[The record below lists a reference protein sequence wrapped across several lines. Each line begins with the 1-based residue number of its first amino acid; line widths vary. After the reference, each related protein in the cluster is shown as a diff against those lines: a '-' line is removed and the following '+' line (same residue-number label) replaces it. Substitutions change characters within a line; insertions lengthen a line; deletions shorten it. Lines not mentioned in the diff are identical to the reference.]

1 MRKAKKIK
9 KAERDEIFILLE
21 KAYSI
26 RSIARALGRSPNTV
40 SYEIKNNSTDG
51 KYDPRKADKKAR
63 VSLRNRRFQWRKIN
77 KDKELKKYIM
87 QGLKDHWNPDEISG
101 RMKEEKKPFYTS
113 KTAIYEWLRTARG
126 NKYCKYLY
134 SERYYKKK
142 RVKKTERV
150 MIPDRVSIDMRSLG
164 AENRS
169 RYGHFEKDAVCSGK
183 NGKGSLAVMQERKS
197 RYVDAKKVSG
207 FSGKL
212 HNEAIMEMKKN
223 KKILSLTYDN
233 GIENRYHK
241 KLGIPSYFC
250 DPYSSWQKGGVENAN
265 KMIRRYIPK
274 KTNLSKISQEY
285 LDEII
290 LKINNK
296 PRKILGYRSS
306 LEVARASGVL
316 LEILECPN
324 SGVN

>member
-9 KAERDEIFILLE
+9 KAERDEIFILLG

-26 RSIARALGRSPNTV
+26 RSIAKALGRSPNTV
-40 SYEIKNNSTDG
+40 SYEIKNNSTKG
-51 KYDPRKADKKAR
+51 KYDPRKADKKAQ
-63 VSLRNRRFQWRKIN
+63 VSLRKRRFQWRKIN
-77 KDKELKKYIM
+77 QDKELQKYII

-101 RMKEEKKPFYTS
+101 KMKKEKKPFYTS
-113 KTAIYEWLRTARG
+113 KTAIYEWLRTNRG
-126 NKYCKYLY
+126 NKYCEYLY

-142 RVKKTERV
+142 RTKKTERV
-150 MIPDRVSIDMRSLG
+150 MILDRVSIDMRSLG
-164 AENRS
+164 ALNRS
-169 RYGHFEKDAVCSGK
+169 RYGHFEKDAVCSGR
-183 NGKGSLAVMQERKS
+183 NGRGALAIIQERKS
-197 RYVDAKKVSG
+197 RYIDAKKVSG
-207 FSGKL
+207 FSPKL
-212 HNEAIMEMKKN
+212 HNQAIMEMKKD

-233 GIENRYHK
+233 GIENRYHQ

-265 KMIRRYIPK
+265 KMIRRYLPK
-274 KTNLSKISQEY
+274 KTNLAKISQEY
-285 LDEII
+285 IDEIV

>member
-1 MRKAKKIK
+1 MKKAKKIK
-9 KAERDEIFILLE
+9 KAERDEIFILLN
-21 KAYSI
+21 KRYSI
-26 RSIARALGRSPNTV
+26 RSIGRALGRSPNTV
-40 SYEIKNNSTDG
+40 SYEIKNNATNG
-51 KYDPRKADKKAR
+51 IYDPEKAEKKAR

-77 KDKELKKYIM
+77 QDKELKKYIVT
-87 QGLKDHWNPDEISG
+87 GLKDHWNPDEISG
-101 RMKEEKKPFYTS
+101 RMKKEKKTFYTS

-126 NKYCKYLY
+126 NKYCQYLY
-134 SERYYKKK
+134 SKRYYKKK

-150 MIPDRVSIDMRSLG
+150 MIPGRVRIDMRSLG

-169 RYGHFEKDAVCSGK
+169 RYGHWEKDAVCSGK
-183 NGKGSLAVMQERKS
+183 NGSGALAVMQERKS
-197 RYVDAKKVSG
+197 RYIDVEKVSG
-207 FSGKL
+207 FSPKR
-212 HNEAIMEMKKN
+212 HNEAIMKMKKD

-233 GIENRYHK
+233 GFENKHHK

-274 KTNLSKISQEY
+274 KTNLAKISQDY

-290 LKINNK
+290 FKINNK
-296 PRKILGYRSS
+296 PRKILGYSSS
-306 LEVARASGVL
+306 LEVARSSGVL

>member
-1 MRKAKKIK
+1 MKKANKIK
-9 KAERDEIFILLE
+9 KAERDEIFILLQ
-21 KAYSI
+21 KGYSM
-26 RSIARALGRSPNTV
+26 RSIAKALGRSPNTI
-40 SYEIKNNSTDG
+40 SYEIKNNSVNG
-51 KYDPRKADKKAR
+51 IYDPKKAERKAR
-63 VSLRNRRFQWRKIN
+63 RSLRNRRFQWRKIN
-77 KDKELKKYIM
+77 QDKELKKYIVL
-87 QGLKDHWNPDEISG
+87 GLKDHWNPDEISG
-101 RMKEEKKPFYTS
+101 KMKKEKKPFYTS

-126 NKYCKYLY
+126 NRYCEYLY

-150 MIPDRVSIDMRSLG
+150 MIPDRVSINMRSLG

-169 RYGHFEKDAVCSGK
+169 RYGHWEKDAVCSGK
-183 NGKGSLAVMQERKS
+183 NGSGALAVMQERKS
-197 RYVDAKKVSG
+197 RLIDAKKVLG

-212 HNEAIMEMKKN
+212 HNEAIMEMKKD

-233 GIENRYHK
+233 GIENRQHK

-250 DPYSSWQKGGVENAN
+250 NPYSSWQKGGVENAN

-274 KTNLSKISQEY
+274 KTNLAKISQEY

-306 LEVARASGVL
+306 LEVARAGGVL
-316 LEILECPN
+316 LNILECPN

>member
-1 MRKAKKIK
+1 MRKAKKLQ
-9 KAERDEIFILLE
+9 KAERDEIFILRN
-21 KAYSI
+21 KGYSMRNI
-26 RSIARALGRSPNTV
+26 GRALGRSPNTV
-40 SYEIKNNSTDG
+40 SYEIKNNSVNG
-51 KYDPRKADKKAR
+51 IYDPKKADKEAR
-63 VSLRNRRFQWRKIN
+63 VSLRHRRFQWRKIN
-77 KDKELKKYIM
+77 KDKELKKYIIT
-87 QGLKDHWNPDEISG
+87 GLKDHWNPYEISG
-101 RMKEEKKPFYTS
+101 KMKKEKKPFYTS

-126 NKYCKYLY
+126 NRYCEYLY

-142 RVKKTERV
+142 RIKKTERV
-150 MIPDRVSIDMRSLG
+150 MISDRVSIDIRSLG

-169 RYGHFEKDAVCSGK
+169 RYGHWEKDAVCSGK
-183 NGKGSLAVMQERKS
+183 NGSVALAVMQERKS

-207 FSGKL
+207 FSPQK
-212 HNEAIMEMKKN
+212 HNLAIMEMKKD

-233 GIENRYHK
+233 GIENRYHQ
-241 KLGIPSYFC
+241 KLGISSYFC

-274 KTNLSKISQEY
+274 KTNLAKISQEY
-285 LDEII
+285 LNEII

-306 LEVARASGVL
+306 FEVARASGVL
-316 LEILECPN
+316 LNILECPN

>member
-1 MRKAKKIK
+1 MKKANKIK

-21 KAYSI
+21 KGYSM
-26 RSIARALGRSPNTV
+26 RSIAKALGRSPNTV
-40 SYEIKNNSTDG
+40 SYEIRNNSTNG
-51 KYDPRKADKKAR
+51 KYDPRKAEKKAR

-77 KDKELKKYIM
+77 KDKELKKYIII
-87 QGLKDHWNPDEISG
+87 GLKDDWNPDAISG
-101 RMKEEKKPFYTS
+101 KMKKEKKPFYTS

-142 RVKKTERV
+142 RIRKTERV

-169 RYGHFEKDAVCSGK
+169 RYGHWEKDAVCSGK
-183 NGKGSLAVMQERKS
+183 GAKGSLAVMQERKS
-197 RYVDAKKVSG
+197 RYIDAEKVSG
-207 FSGKL
+207 FSPKK
-212 HNEAIMEMKKN
+212 HNEAIMEMKKD

-233 GIENRYHK
+233 GIENRYYQ
-241 KLGIPSYFC
+241 KLEIPSYFC

-265 KMIRRYIPK
+265 KMIRRYLPK
-274 KTNLSKISQEY
+274 KTNLAKVSQEY

-296 PRKILGYRSS
+296 PRKILNYSSS

-316 LEILECPN
+316 LENIRV
-324 SGVN
+324 S

>member
-9 KAERDEIFILLE
+9 KAERDEIFILLQ
-21 KAYSI
+21 KRYSI
-26 RSIARALGRSPNTV
+26 RDIGKALGRSPNSV
-40 SYEIKNNSTDG
+40 SYEIKNNSTNG
-51 KYDPRKADKKAR
+51 KYDPEKAEKKAR
-63 VSLRNRRFQWRKIN
+63 KSLRNRRFQWRKIN
-77 KDKELKKYIM
+77 QDKELKKYIV

-101 RMKEEKKPFYTS
+101 RMKEDKKLFYTS

-126 NKYCKYLY
+126 NRYCEYLY

-142 RVKKTERV
+142 RTKKTERV
-150 MIPDRVSIDMRSLG
+150 MIPDRVSIDLRSLG

-169 RYGHFEKDAVCSGK
+169 RYGHWEKDAVCSGK
-183 NGKGSLAVMQERKS
+183 NGNGALAVMQERKS
-197 RYVDAKKVSG
+197 RLIDAEKVSG
-207 FSGKL
+207 FSPKK
-212 HNEAIMEMKKN
+212 HNEAIMKMTKDKKM
-223 KKILSLTYDN
+223 LSLTYDN
-233 GIENRYHK
+233 GIENRNHR

-265 KMIRRYIPK
+265 KMIRRYFPK
-274 KTNLSKISQEY
+274 KTNLAKISQEY

-290 LKINNK
+290 LKINSK

-306 LEVARASGVL
+306 LEVARAGGVL
-316 LEILECPN
+316 LNLLECPN

>member
-1 MRKAKKIK
+1 MKKAKKIK
-9 KAERDEIFILLE
+9 KAERDEIFILLQ
-21 KAYSI
+21 KRYSI
-26 RSIARALGRSPNTV
+26 RNIAKALGRSPNTI
-40 SYEIKNNSTDG
+40 SYEIKNNSTNG
-51 KYDPRKADKKAR
+51 IYDSEKAEGKAR
-63 VSLRNRRFQWRKIN
+63 LSLRNRRFQWRKIN
-77 KDKELKKYIM
+77 KEKELKKYIV

-101 RMKEEKKPFYTS
+101 RMKEEKKSFYTS

-126 NKYCKYLY
+126 NKYCQYLY

-142 RVKKTERV
+142 RIKKTERV
-150 MIPDRVSIDMRSLG
+150 MIPDRVSIDMRSMG
-164 AENRS
+164 ALNRS
-169 RYGHFEKDAVCSGK
+169 RYGHWEKDAVCSGK
-183 NGKGSLAVMQERKS
+183 KGKGTLAVMQERKS
-197 RYVDAKKVSG
+197 RYIDAKKVSG
-207 FSGKL
+207 FSPKL
-212 HNEAIMEMKKN
+212 HNEAIMKMKKD

-233 GIENRYHK
+233 GIENKWHK
-241 KLGIPSYFC
+241 KLKIPSYFC

-265 KMIRRYIPK
+265 KMIRRYLPK
-274 KTNLSKISQEY
+274 KTNLAKISQEY

>member
-1 MRKAKKIK
+1 MRKAKKLK
-9 KAERDEIFILLE
+9 KAERDEIFILLGKE
-21 KAYSI
+21 YSI
-26 RSIARALGRSPNTV
+26 RNIAKALGRSPNTV
-40 SYEIKNNSTDG
+40 SYEIKNNSVNGT
-51 KYDPRKADKKAR
+51 YDPRKADKKAR

-77 KDKELKKYIM
+77 QDKELKKYIIL
-87 QGLKDHWNPDEISG
+87 GLKDHWNPDEISG
-101 RMKEEKKPFYTS
+101 RMKKEKKPFYTS

-126 NKYCKYLY
+126 NKYCEYLY

-142 RVKKTERV
+142 RIKKTERI
-150 MIPDRVSIDMRSLG
+150 MIPDRVSIDMRSMG
-164 AENRS
+164 ALNRS
-169 RYGHFEKDAVCSGK
+169 RYGHFEKDAICSGK
-183 NGKGSLAVMQERKS
+183 NGSGSLAVLQERKS
-197 RYVDAKKVSG
+197 RYIDAKKVFG
-207 FSGKL
+207 FSPKR
-212 HNEAIMEMKKN
+212 HNEAIVEMQKD

-233 GIENRYHK
+233 GIENKYHK
-241 KLGIPSYFC
+241 KLEIPSYFC

-274 KTNLSKISQEY
+274 KTNLAKISQEY

-316 LEILECPN
+316 LNI
-324 SGVN
+324 

>member
-1 MRKAKKIK
+1 MKKAKKIK
-9 KAERDEIFILLE
+9 KAERDEIFILLG
-21 KAYSI
+21 KGYSM
-26 RSIARALGRSPNTV
+26 RSIGRALGRSPNSV
-40 SYEIKNNSTDG
+40 SYELKNNSTNG
-51 KYDPRKADKKAR
+51 AYNPEKAEKKAW

-77 KDKELKKYIM
+77 QDKELRKYIVA
-87 QGLKDHWNPDEISG
+87 GLKQDWNPDEISG
-101 RMKEEKKPFYTS
+101 RMKKEKKSFYTS

-126 NKYCKYLY
+126 NRYCEYLY

-150 MIPDRVSIDMRSLG
+150 MISDRVSIAMRSVG

-169 RYGHFEKDAVCSGK
+169 RYGHWEKDAVCSGK
-183 NGKGSLAVMQERKS
+183 NGSGALAVMQERKS

-207 FSGKL
+207 FSPKK
-212 HNEAIMEMKKN
+212 HNEAIVEMKKD
-223 KKILSLTYDN
+223 KKMLSLTYDN

-241 KLGIPSYFC
+241 KLEIPSYFC

-274 KTNLSKISQEY
+274 KTNLAKISQEY

-306 LEVARASGVL
+306 LEVARVSGVL

>member
-1 MRKAKKIK
+1 MKKAKKIK

-21 KAYSI
+21 KEYSI
-26 RSIARALGRSPNTV
+26 RSIGKALGRSPNTV
-40 SYEIKNNSTDG
+40 SYEIKNNSTNG
-51 KYDPRKADKKAR
+51 KYDPEKADKKAR

-77 KDKELKKYIM
+77 KDKELKKYIIAR
-87 QGLKDHWNPDEISG
+87 LKDDWNPDEISG
-101 RMKEEKKPFYTS
+101 RMKKEKKLFYVS

-126 NKYCKYLY
+126 NKYCEHLY

-164 AENRS
+164 VENRS
-169 RYGHFEKDAVCSGK
+169 RYGHWEKDAVCSGK
-183 NGKGSLAVMQERKS
+183 NGSGSLAVIQERKS
-197 RYVDAKKVSG
+197 RYIDAEKISG
-207 FSGKL
+207 FSPKK
-212 HNEAIMEMKKN
+212 HNEAIMEMKKD

-241 KLGIPSYFC
+241 TLEIPSYFC
-250 DPYSSWQKGGVENAN
+250 DPYASWQKGGVENAN
-265 KMIRRYIPK
+265 KMIRRYHPK
-274 KTNLSKISQEY
+274 KTNLAKISKKY

-296 PRKILGYRSS
+296 PRKILGYSSS

>member
-1 MRKAKKIK
+1 MRKANKIK
-9 KAERDEIFILLE
+9 KAERDEIFILLN
-21 KAYSI
+21 KRYSI
-26 RSIARALGRSPNTV
+26 RSIARALGRSPNSV
-40 SYEIKNNSTDG
+40 SYEIKKNSVNG
-51 KYDPRKADKKAR
+51 NYDPRKADQKAR
-63 VSLRNRRFQWRKIN
+63 RSLRNRRFQWRKIN
-77 KDKELKKYIM
+77 QDKELKKYIVA
-87 QGLKDHWNPDEISG
+87 GLKDHWNPDEISG
-101 RMKEEKKPFYTS
+101 RMKKEKKSFYTS

-126 NKYCKYLY
+126 NRYCKYLY

-142 RVKKTERV
+142 RIKKTEKV
-150 MIPDRVSIDMRSLG
+150 MIPDRVSIDMRSIG

-169 RYGHFEKDAVCSGK
+169 RYGHFEKDTVCSGK
-183 NGKGSLAVMQERKS
+183 NGHGALAVMQERKS
-197 RYVDAKKVSG
+197 RYLDAKKVSG
-207 FSGKL
+207 FSPKR
-212 HNEAIMEMKKN
+212 HNEAIMEMKKD

-233 GIENRYHK
+233 GMENRDHQ

-265 KMIRRYIPK
+265 KMIRRYLPK
-274 KTNLSKISQEY
+274 KTNLVKISQEY

-296 PRKILGYRSS
+296 PRKILGYSSS

>member
-1 MRKAKKIK
+1 MKKAKKIK
-9 KAERDEIFILLE
+9 KVERDEIFILLE
-21 KAYSI
+21 KGYSI
-26 RSIARALGRSPNTV
+26 RSIAKALGRSPNSL
-40 SYEIKNNSTDG
+40 SYELKNNSTNG
-51 KYDPRKADKKAR
+51 IYDPEKAERKAR
-63 VSLRNRRFQWRKIN
+63 SSLRNRRFQWRKIN
-77 KDKELKKYIM
+77 QDKGLKKYIV
-87 QGLKDHWNPDEISG
+87 QGLKAHWNPDEISG
-101 RMKEEKKPFYTS
+101 RMKKEKKAFYTS

-126 NKYCKYLY
+126 NKYCEYLY

-142 RVKKTERV
+142 RTKKTERV

-164 AENRS
+164 ALNRS
-169 RYGHFEKDAVCSGK
+169 RYGHFEKDTVCSGK
-183 NGKGSLAVMQERKS
+183 NGSGALAVMQERKS
-197 RYVDAKKVSG
+197 RYIDAEKVSG
-207 FSGKL
+207 FSPNK
-212 HNEAIMEMKKN
+212 HNQAIMEMKKD

-233 GIENRYHK
+233 GIENKYHK

-274 KTNLSKISQEY
+274 KTNLAKITQEHI
-285 LDEII
+285 DGIV

>member
-1 MRKAKKIK
+1 MKKAKKIK
-9 KAERDEIFILLE
+9 KAERDEIFILLQ
-21 KAYSI
+21 KRYSI
-26 RSIARALGRSPNTV
+26 RNIAKALGRSPNTI
-40 SYEIKNNSTDG
+40 SYELKNNSTNG
-51 KYDPRKADKKAR
+51 IYDPGKAEGKAR
-63 VSLRNRRFQWRKIN
+63 LSLRNRRFQWRKIN
-77 KDKELKKYIM
+77 KEKELKKYIV

-101 RMKEEKKPFYTS
+101 RMKEEKKSFYTS

-126 NKYCKYLY
+126 NKYCQYLY

-142 RVKKTERV
+142 RIKKTERV
-150 MIPDRVSIDMRSLG
+150 MIPDRVSIDMRSMG
-164 AENRS
+164 ALNRS
-169 RYGHFEKDAVCSGK
+169 RYGHWEKDAVCSGK
-183 NGKGSLAVMQERKS
+183 KGKGTLAVMQERKS
-197 RYVDAKKVSG
+197 RYIDAKKVSG
-207 FSGKL
+207 FSPKL
-212 HNEAIMEMKKN
+212 PNEAIMKMKKD

-233 GIENRYHK
+233 GIENKWHK
-241 KLGIPSYFC
+241 KLKIPSYFC

-265 KMIRRYIPK
+265 KMIRRYLPK
-274 KTNLSKISQEY
+274 KTNLAKISQEY